1 MTYDASDRKSIR
13 KAEKAS
19 RLADRARQEV
29 IVNLM
34 STTFGRAWLWDI
46 LTSCHVFGQTF
57 SPDPLM
63 TAFAEGR
70 RAVGLALLADVMS
83 ACPDQYITAAREAN
97 VRHNS
102 DNRTADAEQPGSED
116 PDGGVEG
123 RGADD
128 DYDPY
133 AQPGS
138 ATGSDEAAS
147 LYR

>member
-46 LTSCHVFGQTF
+46 LTSCHVFGQTL
-57 SPDPLM
+57 SPHPLM
-63 TAFAEGR
+63 PAFAEGR

-102 DNRTADAEQPGSED
+102 NDRTTDAQLSGSSD

-123 RGADD
+123 PSTADA

-133 AQPGS
+133 RTDNA
-138 ATGSDEAAS
+138 
-147 LYR
+147 

>member
-102 DNRTADAEQPGSED
+102 DDRSSVTQLTGS
-116 PDGGVEG
+116 PNTDGGVEG
-123 RGADD
+123 RVADD

-133 AQPGS
+133 RP
-138 ATGSDEAAS
+138 DAA
-147 LYR
+147 

>member
-13 KAEKAS
+13 RAEKAS

-29 IVNLM
+29 ITNLM

-46 LTSCHVFGQTF
+46 LTSCHVFAQTF

-63 TAFAEGR
+63 TAFGEGR

-102 DNRTADAEQPGSED
+102 DDRSSATEQSGSPD

-133 AQPGS
+133 RGEV
-138 ATGSDEAAS
+138 T
-147 LYR
+147 

>member
-34 STTFGRAWLWDI
+34 STTFGRAWLWD
-46 LTSCHVFGQTF
+46 LLSSCHVFGQTF

-63 TAFAEGR
+63 TAFSEGR
-70 RAVGLALLADVMS
+70 RSVGLALLADVML

-102 DNRTADAEQPGSED
+102 DDRSSVTQLTGSPD
-116 PDGGVEG
+116 SDGGVEG
-123 RGADD
+123 PSTAD

-133 AQPGS
+133 RP
-138 ATGSDEAAS
+138 DAA
-147 LYR
+147 

>member
-13 KAEKAS
+13 KAEKAARQS
-19 RLADRARQEV
+19 DRTRQEV
-29 IVNLM
+29 ITNLM
-34 STTFGRAWLWDI
+34 STTQGREWLWG
-46 LTSCHVFGQTF
+46 LLESCHIFAQTF
-57 SPDPLM
+57 TSDPLA

-70 RAVGLALLADVMS
+70 RNIGLAILGDIMF

-102 DNRTADAEQPGSED
+102 DDQLTGSPD

-123 RGADD
+123 RVADD

-133 AQPGS
+133 RN
-138 ATGSDEAAS
+138 DAA
-147 LYR
+147 

>member
-13 KAEKAS
+13 RAEKAA

-46 LTSCHVFGQTF
+46 LTSCHVFAQTF
-57 SPDPLM
+57 STDPLM
-63 TAFAEGR
+63 TAFSEGR
-70 RAVGLALLADVMS
+70 RSVGLALLADVMF

-102 DNRTADAEQPGSED
+102 DDRTADAELSGSQD
-116 PDGGVEG
+116 SDGGVEG
-123 RGADD
+123 RVPAD

-133 AQPGS
+133 RA
-138 ATGSDEAAS
+138 SDTDAA
-147 LYR
+147 

>member
-13 KAEKAS
+13 RAEKAA
-19 RLADRARQEV
+19 RQADRARQEV

-57 SPDPLM
+57 SADPLM
-63 TAFAEGR
+63 TAFGEGR

-102 DNRTADAEQPGSED
+102 NNRSSVTELTGSSD

-123 RGADD
+123 
-128 DYDPY
+128 PS
-133 AQPGS
+133 P
-138 ATGSDEAAS
+138 
-147 LYR
+147 

>member
-29 IVNLM
+29 IINLM
-34 STTFGRAWLWDI
+34 STTFGRAWLWD
-46 LTSCHVFGQTF
+46 LLSSCHVFGQTF

-63 TAFAEGR
+63 TAFGEGR
-70 RAVGLALLADVMS
+70 RSVGLALLADVMLT
-83 ACPDQYITAAREAN
+83 CPDQYITAAREAN

-102 DNRTADAEQPGSED
+102 DDRSSVTQLTGSPD
-116 PDGGVEG
+116 PDGGVEE
-123 RGADD
+123 RNADD

-133 AQPGS
+133 RP
-138 ATGSDEAAS
+138 DAA
-147 LYR
+147 

>member
-13 KAEKAS
+13 RAEKAS

-97 VRHNS
+97 VRYNS
-102 DNRTADAEQPGSED
+102 DDPSSVTELTGSSD
-116 PDGGVEG
+116 PNWGVEG
-123 RGADD
+123 SSPAD

-133 AQPGS
+133 R
-138 ATGSDEAAS
+138 AADTD
-147 LYR
+147 

>member
-63 TAFAEGR
+63 TAFSEGR

-102 DNRTADAEQPGSED
+102 DDRTADAEQPGREESRLEF
-116 PDGGVEG
+116 EG
-123 RGADD
+123 RGTDD

-133 AQPGS
+133 RP
-138 ATGSDEAAS
+138 DAA
-147 LYR
+147 

>member
-1 MTYDASDRKSIR
+1 MTYNAGKRKDIR
-13 KAEKAS
+13 AAEKAA
-19 RLADRARQEV
+19 RQADRARQEV

-57 SPDPLM
+57 SSDPLM

-102 DNRTADAEQPGSED
+102 DDRTPAAEQPGRED
-116 PDGGVEG
+116 TDGGVEEPSP
-123 RGADD
+123 AD

-133 AQPGS
+133 ADARPDLNEYPRIPQ
-138 ATGSDEAAS
+138 A
-147 LYR
+147 R

>member
-13 KAEKAS
+13 KAEKAA

-34 STTFGRAWLWDI
+34 STTFGRAWLWD
-46 LTSCHVFGQTF
+46 LLSSCHVFGQTF

-63 TAFAEGR
+63 TAFSEGR
-70 RAVGLALLADVMS
+70 RSVGLALLADVML

-102 DNRTADAEQPGSED
+102 NDRSTSAELTGSPD
-116 PDGGVEG
+116 PDGGIEG
-123 RGADD
+123 RVADD

-133 AQPGS
+133 G
-138 ATGSDEAAS
+138 GEAA
-147 LYR
+147 

>member
-1 MTYDASDRKSIR
+1 MIYDASDRKSVR
-13 KAEKAS
+13 RAEKAS
-19 RLADRARQEV
+19 LLADRARQEV

-102 DNRTADAEQPGSED
+102 DDRTTDAQLTGSSD
-116 PDGGVEG
+116 SGGGVEG
-123 RGADD
+123 PSPAD

-133 AQPGS
+133 RAED
-138 ATGSDEAAS
+138 TDAA
-147 LYR
+147 

>member
-1 MTYDASDRKSIR
+1 MAYDASDRKSIR
-13 KAEKAS
+13 RAEKAS

-63 TAFAEGR
+63 TAFGEGR

-102 DNRTADAEQPGSED
+102 NDRSSATELTRSSD

-123 RGADD
+123 SSPDD

-133 AQPGS
+133 RGEVA
-138 ATGSDEAAS
+138 
-147 LYR
+147 

>member
-13 KAEKAS
+13 KAEKAA

-46 LTSCHVFGQTF
+46 LTSCHVFAQTF

-63 TAFAEGR
+63 TAFSEGR

-102 DNRTADAEQPGSED
+102 DDRSADAQLTGSSD
-116 PDGGVEG
+116 SDGGVEG
-123 RGADD
+123 SSPADAD
-128 DYDPY
+128 SDPY
-133 AQPGS
+133 RFDNA
-138 ATGSDEAAS
+138 
-147 LYR
+147 

>member
-13 KAEKAS
+13 RAEKAS

-57 SPDPLM
+57 SADPLM

-102 DNRTADAEQPGSED
+102 DDRTADAQLTGS
-116 PDGGVEG
+116 PDSGGGVE
-123 RGADD
+123 RSSPIDD

-133 AQPGS
+133 RH
-138 ATGSDEAAS
+138 SDAS
-147 LYR
+147 PS